1 MLGSLANILENL
13 REGNL
18 TVVFESNIVRP
29 VIPGVED
36 EVKDILVVPIGA
48 IMGDARMVHWEI
60 VQENVVTRIV
70 VLVFIF
76 LRRPNV

>member
-48 IMGDARMVHWEI
+48 IMGDARMVH
-60 VQENVVTRIV
+60 
-70 VLVFIF
+70 
-76 LRRPNV
+76 